1 MYEQV
6 TSYLGKLKPAHW
18 KYPEDQGDGSHDN
31 PYIAGWPEYDE
42 ITSEFMHRMYDF
54 VPNGGQNYDEVI
66 YKATGNDGH
75 DDLTRIDVSKLD
87 GDTILYMIFSIVR
100 GERFSDGLFGSY
112 VANGTMDKWLARLKE
127 IDEKTKNEV
136 K

>member
-6 TSYLGKLKPAHW
+6 TSYYGKLKPAYW
-18 KYPEDQGDGSHDN
+18 KYPENQGDGSVEH
-31 PYIAGWPEYDE
+31 PYIAGLPEYDE

-66 YKATGNDGH
+66 YKNTGIDCH
-75 DDLTRIDVSKLD
+75 EDLTKTDLSKID

-100 GERFSDGLFGSY
+100 GERFSSGLFGSY
-112 VANGTMDKWLARLKE
+112 VANGTIDRMLSHLKE
-127 IDEKTKNEV
+127 FDKL
-136 K
+136 